1 MSALLQEATDE
12 ALERRSWRLAN
23 GLVGLG
29 LTSADCIAVLCCA
42 SHADDFLVGYSAI
55 RKLSA
60 TAVLISPDAAAQAA
74 MLPPWARPRAV
85 LACPEGW
92 EAWHRGG
99 GGGLVI
105 TDAPLKMWWKA
116 LEARAS
122 EEPWPLTANGSGRE
136 DLVVEVDPDGTLE
149 IRTVPPQGWTE

>member
-1 MSALLQEATDE
+1 MSAVLQEATEE
-12 ALERRSWRLAN
+12 ALERRSWRLAH
-23 GLVGLG
+23 GLSSLG
-29 LTSADCIAVLCCA
+29 LTSADCIALLCCA
-42 SHADDFLVGYSAI
+42 SHADDLLVGYSAV

-60 TAVLISPDAAAQAA
+60 TAVLVSQDAAAHAA
-74 MLPPWARPRAV
+74 RFPSRARPRAV

-92 EAWHRGG
+92 EAWQRGG

-122 EEPWPLTANGSGRE
+122 DEPWPLTANGGGPH
-136 DLVVEVDPDGTLE
+136 DIVVEVDPRGALQV
-149 IRTVPPQGWTE
+149 RTVPPHG